1 MIPRKLNVYPFDG
14 EVYALMSDLGLVLR
28 GSQEFV
34 RYKMACSRSRFTRYP
49 FCARYKDF
57 LKFKKQSKD
66 ILCRELYKRN
76 RSRSRYVYASYKC
89 D

>member
-1 MIPRKLNVYPFDG
+1 MTPRKLNVYPLDS

-28 GSQEFV
+28 DSQEFV
-34 RYKMACSRSRFTRYP
+34 RYKMACLRSRFTLYP
-49 FCARYKDF
+49 LCARYKDF
-57 LKFKKQSKD
+57 LKLKKQFKD